1 MDRST
6 LRALKCFLNP
16 VTRIYQGG
24 RAQIE
29 PFKMVGMTLFFLGSR
44 MPYHQMAG
52 VFGVSEECFIRSTN
66 YIISLLNDKCK
77 EIIKWPRKEDY
88 RRVADDFNQ
97 NKRRHFPNIIG
108 AIDGCHVKISPRKNE
123 LKAYR
128 NFKLFHSIHL
138 QAVCLSDRRFTD
150 IFVGYVCR

>member
-24 RAQIE
+24 RTQIK
-29 PFKMVGMTLFFLGSR
+29 PFNMVGMTLFFLCSQ

-77 EIIKWPRKEDY
+77 EIIKWPRKGDY

-97 NKRRHFPNIIG
+97 NKN
-108 AIDGCHVKISPRKNE
+108 
-123 LKAYR
+123 
-128 NFKLFHSIHL
+128 
-138 QAVCLSDRRFTD
+138 D
-150 IFVGYVCR
+150 IFPIYLGLLMAVM

>member
-66 YIISLLNDKCK
+66 YIIYRSRWVLRPLNDNVT
-77 EIIKWPRKEDY
+77 R
-88 RRVADDFNQ
+88 
-97 NKRRHFPNIIG
+97 
-108 AIDGCHVKISPRKNE
+108 S
-123 LKAYR
+123 
-128 NFKLFHSIHL
+128 L
-138 QAVCLSDRRFTD
+138 QLM
-150 IFVGYVCR
+150 